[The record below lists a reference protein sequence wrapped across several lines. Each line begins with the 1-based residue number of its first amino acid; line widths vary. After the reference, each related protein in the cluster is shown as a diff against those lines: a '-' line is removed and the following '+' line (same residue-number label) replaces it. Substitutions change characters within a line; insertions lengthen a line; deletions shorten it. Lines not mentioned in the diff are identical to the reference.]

1 MNIISSENR
10 NRRPWRV
17 TLFPS
22 ENNYFILFSEN
33 KYVHSRFTTKA
44 KIPMIFWLQLT
55 GINNQKCFAIELMKG
70 FGLDI
75 SIFFHAINTYNSFTT
90 LYHLKEIISH

>member
-1 MNIISSENR
+1 MLPYFLVKII
-10 NRRPWRV
+10 
-17 TLFPS
+17 
-22 ENNYFILFSEN
+22 ILFYFLKIN
-33 KYVHSRFTTKA
+33 VHCRFTTKA

-75 SIFFHAINTYNSFTT
+75 SIFFHAINTYNSCTT